1 MKYLVMKV
9 VPSEKADKLRVKRAS
24 RFLWVDERGVLWTK
38 HPETGVEC
46 YIPPICEREDL
57 IKEALKAMGF
67 PNSNQLAE
75 TLRAQVFWEEMLADC
90 IAISKTCLPR

>member
-1 MKYLVMKV
+1 M
-9 VPSEKADKLRVKRAS
+9 
-24 RFLWVDERGVLWTK
+24 K

-67 PNSNQLAE
+67 PNGNQLAE
-75 TLRAQVFWEEMLADC
+75 TLRA
-90 IAISKTCLPR
+90 